1 MRHAFNIPWEKQY
14 KEENS
19 VGLALYLKYSKH
31 FQILESLEVSLIEIF
46 NSQWN
51 QQGFAWEYLIQH
63 NLMDLEKLQSGNKN
77 EFILLV

>member
-31 FQILESLEVSLIEIF
+31 FLILESSAVSLIEIF
-46 NSQWN
+46 NSQ
-51 QQGFAWEYLIQH
+51 
-63 NLMDLEKLQSGNKN
+63 
-77 EFILLV
+77 